1 MVASLALL
9 ALVAGCKKKSDN
21 NQLADQL
28 KHFADSINAAHPTSG
43 DEGEA
48 KTGDPC
54 SLLDTTEVAAAIGP
68 LAAPPYRGTF
78 RPDANSSSCRYE
90 TKDHRRL
97 LVDVD
102 WSGGPTVMRMIH
114 FGRGLTD
121 GVSKAGDLKAGKT
134 VLSTGDTLIGDWDE
148 VAQAPL
154 SCCVLHALRGDQHIE
169 IDWTGTRLTMPAGG
183 ALLNSAVKRLDHP
196 LAISGLAGI
205 PAGEK
210 LFAGDAKDSALNMC
224 MLIPQAAVESIIGA
238 KLTGPPQ
245 SGTSAGGNGLRQC
258 AYHAP
263 GNGNIQREFD
273 LDLWEWHDG
282 AVEFAQDQYAIGAGT
297 RAMSKQF
304 KGDTT
309 SFRVDTS
316 AYPVG
321 PWDVAGPT
329 TSMGFEAVEGPYL
342 VKSMA
347 FGDRKAVLALLARAT
362 TTLSGSH

>member
-1 MVASLALL
+1 MKAANPN
-9 ALVAGCKKKSDN
+9 SDN
-21 NQLADQL
+21 EED
-28 KHFADSINAAHPTSG
+28 
-43 DEGEA
+43 

-68 LAAPPYRGTF
+68 LAAPPYRGSF
-78 RPDANSSSCRYE
+78 KPAANSSSCRYE

-102 WSGGPTVMRMIH
+102 WSGGPAAMRMVH

-121 GVSKAGDLKAGKT
+121 GVSKAGDLTKGKT
-134 VLSTGDTLIGDWDE
+134 VLSSGDTLLGDWDE
-148 VAQAPL
+148 VAQGAM
-154 SCCVLHALRGDQHIE
+154 SCCVLHALRGDQHVE
-169 IDWTGTRLTMPAGG
+169 IDWTGTRLTLPGGG
-183 ALLNSAVKRLDHP
+183 ALLNAAIKRLDHP
-196 LAISGLAGI
+196 LAINGLAGI

-210 LFAGDAKDSALNMC
+210 LYAADAKDSALNMC
-224 MLIPQAAVESIIGA
+224 ALIPQAVVESLVGA
-238 KLTGPPQ
+238 KLTGPPK
-245 SGTSAGGNGLRQC
+245 SGSAAGGNGARQC
-258 AYHAP
+258 AYYAP
-263 GNGNIQREFD
+263 GPGNMQREYD

-282 AVEFAQDQYAIGAGT
+282 AVEFATDQYAIHGGA

-309 SFRVDTS
+309 SIRVDTS
-316 AYPVG
+316 AYPLG

-329 TSMGFEAVEGPYL
+329 SSMGYEAVEGPYL

-347 FGDRKAVLALLARAT
+347 FGDKKAVLALLARAT